1 MGLFWRRKS
10 GDEFVRLGL
19 NEPAKPGEAPPVDT
33 RPEGAEQVTESPS
46 LVPPASGGA
55 PTPIPVETVQ
65 HDGERPRERSD
76 AERSDPVREKP
87 VPSRS
92 PFATSVLGLNLS
104 MEELKSQEEALE
116 QEFSTRFRRA
126 VAATRESLSEKLDT
140 VFAGRKQIDD
150 ELLDQLEEVL
160 IAADIGVNTTLEVL
174 ETVRRGIARKQINDL
189 DALKTAL
196 KTELLQILKTS
207 EREGVASETRVP
219 ESVSPYV
226 MMIVGVNGVGKTTT
240 IGKLAQRIKAE
251 GNDVLICAADTFR
264 AAASD
269 QLAIWADRTGVPL
282 IQQKQGTDPA
292 AVLFDSLKAAKARG
306 SDVLIVDT
314 AGRLHNKSNLMAEL
328 EKMKRVAAR
337 EVDGAPH
344 ETLLVV
350 DAVTGQNGLEQA
362 RQFLKVAGVTGIVL
376 TKLDGTAKGGIAVA
390 IAKELSLP
398 IRYAGI
404 GEKVDDLVVFDP
416 EQYVNSLFGN

>member
-10 GDEFVRLGL
+10 GDEFVSLRL
-19 NEPAKPGEAPPVDT
+19 NEPTPAKVEEAAQPP
-33 RPEGAEQVTESPS
+33 SPAPAPAT
-46 LVPPASGGA
+46 VEPP
-55 PTPIPVETVQ
+55 TETVK
-65 HDGERPRERSD
+65 EE
-76 AERSDPVREKP
+76 P
-87 VPSRS
+87 VPATRS
-92 PFATSVLGLNLS
+92 PFQTSVLGLNLS
-104 MEELKSQEEALE
+104 IEELQAQEAALE
-116 QEFSTRFRRA
+116 QEFSARFKRA
-126 VAATRESLSEKLDT
+126 VAATRDSLSERLDT

-150 ELLDQLEEVL
+150 ELLDQLEEAL
-160 IAADIGVNTTLEVL
+160 IAADIGVPTTLDIL
-174 ETVRRGIARKQINDL
+174 EKVRRGVARQQINDL
-189 DALKTAL
+189 EALKQAI
-196 KTELLQILKTS
+196 KSELLSILQAS
-207 EREGVASETRVP
+207 ERQGVASETTVP
-219 ESVSPYV
+219 ESVAPYV

-269 QLAIWADRTGVPL
+269 QLAIWAERTGVPL

-306 SDVLIVDT
+306 SEVLIVDT
-314 AGRLHNKSNLMAEL
+314 AGRLHTKSNLMAEL
-328 EKMKRVAAR
+328 DKMKRVAAR
-337 EVDGAPH
+337 EVEGAPH

-390 IAKELSLP
+390 IAKELNLP

-416 EQYVNSLFGN
+416 HTYVNSLFGN